1 MFQNAEKFNADI
13 TRWEIS
19 PGTVTALMFQNAKK
33 FDKRWCNPAWHG
45 KISTA
50 DFRGSLGMHK
60 CCTAG
65 SYNILQSTSPFIVC
79 DTCPKGTFTNKLN
92 IDTNCSS
99 CPTGWHQDEV
109 EKQYCLPCDP
119 GKMQDEQGQG
129 QCKDCQIGQFV
140 SRAKATSCDDCSVKL
155 IKGGS
160 YQDEEGQ
167 TWCKWCLPG
176 KWSDKSGLKN
186 SMGCTTC
193 RAGRWSEADGAK
205 EEDKCCKFKVFT

>member
-1 MFQNAEKFNADI
+1 MFENTEKFNADI
-13 TRWEIS
+13 ARWEIS

-65 SYNILQSTSPFIVC
+65 SYNIPQSTSPFIVC

-92 IDTNCSS
+92 INTTCTS
-99 CPTGWHQDEV
+99 CPEGWHQDEE

-119 GKMQDEQGQG
+119 GKMQDEQGQK

-140 SRAKATSCDDCSVKL
+140 SIMGQTSCNDCGTQNDKHV
-155 IKGGS
+155 GGC
-160 YQDEEGQ
+160 YQNEVGK
-167 TWCKWCLPG
+167 TKCKWCKPG
-176 KWSDKSGLKN
+176 KWSNVTGLTHKTDCMKCIIGRYSKSNGANTKE
-186 SMGCTTC
+186 TC
-193 RAGRWSEADGAK
+193 SK
-205 EEDKCCKFKVFT
+205 